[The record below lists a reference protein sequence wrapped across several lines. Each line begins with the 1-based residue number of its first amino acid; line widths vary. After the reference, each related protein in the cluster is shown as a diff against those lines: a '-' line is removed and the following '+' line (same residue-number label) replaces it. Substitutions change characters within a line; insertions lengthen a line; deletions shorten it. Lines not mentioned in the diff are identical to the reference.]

1 MSLVEQVPNLK
12 RTPPSSQ
19 AQSAPTTGVASPPA
33 ANGDSGPQSDSA
45 KSPESSGKEGGKDKK
60 KGGEGEGRKKAG
72 EGEGKG
78 KKVKKGGGGGGGGGG
93 AGAAVDV
100 SRLNMKIGRI
110 ISVERHPDADSLYVE
125 QSEFLDYQF
134 PPPVIIIH
142 VLMTRHFTLSRVTR
156 CDPLI

>member
-19 AQSAPTTGVASPPA
+19 AQPAPTTGLAPPPA

-45 KSPESSGKEGGKDKK
+45 KSPESSGKEGAKGKK
-60 KGGEGEGRKKAG
+60 KGGEGEGRKKVG

-78 KKVKKGGGGGGGGGG
+78 KKEKKGGGGGGG

-100 SRLNMKIGRI
+100 SRLNMKIGQI

-125 QSEFLDYQF
+125 QSEFLDINF
-134 PPPVIIIH
+134 
-142 VLMTRHFTLSRVTR
+142 LL
-156 CDPLI
+156 L